1 MKNPY
6 QRKAASSSKTTIS
19 NSSPKDVYRQF
30 IQNIIIQRQVVAL
43 YHDGWALCSTPSG
56 KQALSIWQNK
66 GLGKLLIK
74 DNWANY
80 HVEEVPLMMLI
91 EKLIPFLK
99 ENNTMLSLDLTPEG
113 NNLLV
118 TPETFLMDI
127 KNFLYQIYIQRPD
140 VFAELKLPLPR
151 DIRLHS

>member
-1 MKNPY
+1 M
-6 QRKAASSSKTTIS
+6 A
-19 NSSPKDVYRQF
+19 
-30 IQNIIIQRQVVAL
+30 
-43 YHDGWALCSTPSG
+43 
-56 KQALSIWQNK
+56 
-66 GLGKLLIK
+66 
-74 DNWANY
+74 
-80 HVEEVPLMMLI
+80 LI